1 MPAEP
6 AATSIM
12 TYAGRLC
19 QQEIH
24 PERVRRTG
32 RAKAEKSLPQGESH
46 AAPKSTYAQEA
57 SGFYGQKAKKR

>member
-24 PERVRRTG
+24 PDRTG
-32 RAKAEKSLPQGESH
+32 KNGKSLPQGESH

-57 SGFYGQKAKKR
+57 AGFYGQKAKKR